1 MKRTLLVSLFALCL
15 PSLMMAQTE
24 DDDLYYVPKKKVDNT
39 QVVKRVQPVR
49 TQDVVVVQPTV
60 VVKDTK
66 GNVRDV
72 DEYNRRYTS
81 RENTFSVD
89 NDTLYIEEKPLG
101 EQGEWVNGFEGTQ
114 DDYEYAMRIVRFRN
128 PRYAIPVSS
137 PLYWDV
143 VYGAFPSWD
152 WNVYDD
158 GLYAYVFPT
167 YTNRLWWDWRWDSY
181 GLGWGWHSPWY
192 YSSWYGPGYW
202 GGYWGASWAWGGL
215 GWGGSHWGG
224 HWGGAGWGHAWNGS
238 SALNPGIHAGRYMNS
253 RPGAVASRGG
263 VSAGRGTY
271 SSLGRGSMSRGTMG
285 EGRSSSRNYRTGT
298 TSRSTLNGRVVN
310 GRDNG
315 TSVRP
320 SSRTATRSDNS
331 YSRSA
336 DGRSTST
343 YTRPSSTRSSVNS
356 TSREG
361 SAGRGTYREAGSSSS
376 RSNASTRSSSSSN
389 RSSQSSASRSSNS
402 SRNSSSSHSSSSYS
416 SGRSGGSSYSG
427 GGGRS
432 GGGSAGGGGGRSRGR

>member
-1 MKRTLLVSLFALCL
+1 MKKMLLLSLMALAL
-15 PSLMMAQTE
+15 PSMMMAQTE

-39 QVVKRVQPVR
+39 HVVKKVQPVR
-49 TQDVVVVQPTV
+49 ETVVVTTPATAVTTLTPAV
-60 VVKDTK
+60 VVKDVD

-181 GLGWGWHSPWY
+181 GLGWGWRSPWY

-202 GGYWGASWAWGGL
+202 GG
-215 GWGGSHWGG
+215 
-224 HWGGAGWGHAWNGS
+224 
-238 SALNPGIHAGRYMNS
+238 
-253 RPGAVASRGG
+253 
-263 VSAGRGTY
+263 
-271 SSLGRGSMSRGTMG
+271 
-285 EGRSSSRNYRTGT
+285 
-298 TSRSTLNGRVVN
+298 
-310 GRDNG
+310 
-315 TSVRP
+315 
-320 SSRTATRSDNS
+320 
-331 YSRSA
+331 
-336 DGRSTST
+336 
-343 YTRPSSTRSSVNS
+343 
-356 TSREG
+356 
-361 SAGRGTYREAGSSSS
+361 
-376 RSNASTRSSSSSN
+376 
-389 RSSQSSASRSSNS
+389 
-402 SRNSSSSHSSSSYS
+402 
-416 SGRSGGSSYSG
+416 
-427 GGGRS
+427 
-432 GGGSAGGGGGRSRGR
+432 